1 MADAV
6 SRLPLRRFGTYAGL
20 LDPGSKVV
28 PAARLLAV
36 QEAGALIESAT
47 RRAQAITS
55 QATAGY
61 DAQCR
66 RGYEAGLTQAK
77 LEQASQ
83 VIENVAKHVNF
94 LEKSEDR
101 IVDLVMQAV
110 RTVIEGFDEKER
122 TVAAVRSVLSAAREQ
137 KQVTLRLNPALAESL
152 KVQIQEMVIAYP
164 GMGFVD
170 VVAERGLTGDACVLE
185 SEMGVIET
193 SIEIQLE
200 AIQSVFDKTL
210 GRQG

>member
-1 MADAV
+1 
-6 SRLPLRRFGTYAGL
+6 
-20 LDPGSKVV
+20 
-28 PAARLLAV
+28 
-36 QEAGALIESAT
+36 
-47 RRAQAITS
+47 
-55 QATAGY
+55 
-61 DAQCR
+61 
-66 RGYEAGLTQAK
+66 
-77 LEQASQ
+77 
-83 VIENVAKHVNF
+83 

-152 KVQIQEMVIAYP
+152 KVQIQEIVTAYP

-170 VVAERGLTGDACVLE
+170 VVAERGLTGDTCVLE

>member
-1 MADAV
+1 MVDPV
-6 SRLPLRRFGTYAGL
+6 SRLPLRRFGACDGSW
-20 LDPGSKVV
+20 DPGSKVV
-28 PAARLLAV
+28 PAARLHVV

-47 RRAQAITS
+47 RRAQVITS
-55 QATAGY
+55 QASAAY

-66 RGYEAGLTQAK
+66 RGYEAGLDQAK

-83 VIENVAKHVNF
+83 VLENVVRHVNF
-94 LEKSEDR
+94 LERSEDR

-110 RTVIEGFDEKER
+110 RTVIEGFDERER
-122 TVAAVRSVLSAAREQ
+122 AVAAVRSVLSAAREQ
-137 KQVTLRLNPALAESL
+137 KQVTLRLNPAIADSL
-152 KVQIQEMVIAYP
+152 RVQIQEMVTAYP
-164 GMGFVD
+164 AMGSVD
-170 VVAERGLTGDACVLE
+170 VVAERGLVGDACVLE

-193 SIEIQLE
+193 SIEIQLA